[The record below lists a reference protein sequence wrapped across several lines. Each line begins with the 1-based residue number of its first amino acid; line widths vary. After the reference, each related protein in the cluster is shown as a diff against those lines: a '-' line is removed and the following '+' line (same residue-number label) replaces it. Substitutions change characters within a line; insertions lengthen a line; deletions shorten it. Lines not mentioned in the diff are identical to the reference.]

1 LFIPIDLKTRIN
13 FAFILFI
20 FCTNFSFGQKF
31 STSLYFGRAIGFN
44 SSLKSVAAPGIYTF
58 NKPKEFYNESLGSPS
73 AGVGIQLDYKIN
85 ETYGIFTGLSS
96 VWTNT
101 LLVFTGFKDPSN
113 LATILEY
120 GYINNTY
127 EFPIGII
134 HYNTLF
140 KENILLKEYAAL
152 TYNLN
157 NLSGG
162 WTHFILM
169 TQTNDSVRLSFT
181 EDLGFPSGNSA
192 GLKIG
197 IGIKPLKI
205 LKGLELAAMFN
216 YQFKRSI
223 EYNEEV
229 IYKNLTTGNE
239 EYYHAIIK
247 NKPDYLLLV
256 LKYDVFRYK

>member
-1 LFIPIDLKTRIN
+1 MKTKIH
-13 FAFILFI
+13 LVFI
-20 FCTNFSFGQKF
+20 FLICCSSISYGQKF
-31 STSLYFGRAIGFN
+31 STSLYIGRAIGFN
-44 SSLKSVAAPGIYTF
+44 SSLKSISTPSIYTY
-58 NKPKEFYNESLGSPS
+58 NKPNEFYNKSLEAPS
-73 AGVGIQLDYKIN
+73 AGIGLQLEYKFN
-85 ETYGIFTGLSS
+85 EKYGIFTSISS

-113 LATILEY
+113 LGTLVEY
-120 GYINNTY
+120 GYTNNTY

-134 HYNTLF
+134 HYNKLF
-140 KENILLKEYAAL
+140 KENILLKEYAAF

-162 WTHFILM
+162 WTHYILM
-169 TQTNDSVRLSFT
+169 SQTNDSVRLSFT
-181 EDLGFPSGNSA
+181 EDAGFPSGNSA

-197 IGIKPLKI
+197 IGIKPIKF

-229 IYKNLTTGNE
+229 IYKNLSTGNE
-239 EYYHAIIK
+239 EYYHAILK
-247 NKPDYLLLV
+247 NKPDYLLLL
-256 LKYDVFRYK
+256 LKYDIFRYN